1 MLVNRTARQ
10 ELQCARFSAILPEPL
25 VGPTQD
31 LAALDGVTSD
41 LPDATMATSVAIE
54 PSSPEKGVLDRLL
67 SLFTRVEAGE
77 GLNCLLLA
85 LNVFL
90 LLAAYYIIRPV
101 RQSLILSEGGA
112 EVQSYSAAGQ
122 ALLLLLV
129 VPAYGAFAARV
140 NRMRL
145 ITWVTLF
152 FISNLGIFYILGA
165 GGMRV
170 GVAFFLWMGIFNVL
184 VIAQFWAFANDVY
197 SEEQGKRLFAIV
209 GVGASL
215 GAWVGAVVAAR
226 LFSLLGPYQL
236 MLLSAAVLAS
246 CILVTHIVNKRES
259 IGGGVSQSRAAQEP
273 LGKEGGF
280 RLVLQNRYLL
290 LIALLIV
297 LLNVVNT
304 SGEFLLGKLVVLQ
317 ADSRIGFSADAQAL
331 KRAFIG
337 EFYGD
342 FYGWVNLLGLL
353 FQLFLVSRLF
363 RYIGVR
369 GALFI
374 LPLIALGG
382 YSLLLAMPLLG
393 AVRFIK
399 ILENSTDYSIQNTAR
414 HALFLPTSREA
425 KYKAK
430 AAIDTFF
437 WRTGDVMQAGVVFL
451 GTQAALNISGFAA
464 INLVFVVLW
473 LVVVL
478 FIYREHK
485 KITSATSEALPQRPT
500 PARKV

>member
-1 MLVNRTARQ
+1 
-10 ELQCARFSAILPEPL
+10 
-25 VGPTQD
+25 
-31 LAALDGVTSD
+31 
-41 LPDATMATSVAIE
+41 MATSVAMG
-54 PSSPEKGVLDRLL
+54 PGSREKSVLDRFL
-67 SLFTRVEAGE
+67 SIFTRVEAGE
-77 GLNCLLLA
+77 GVSCLLLA

-101 RQSLILSEGGA
+101 RQALILSEGGA

-129 VPAYGAFAARV
+129 VPAYGAFATRV
-140 NRMRL
+140 NRIRL

-152 FISNLGIFYILGA
+152 FISHLAIFYLLGA
-165 GGMRV
+165 SGMRV
-170 GVAFFLWMGIFNVL
+170 GVAFFLWVGIFNVL
-184 VIAQFWAFANDVY
+184 VIAQFWSFANDLY
-197 SEEQGKRLFAIV
+197 TEEQGKRLFAIV

-215 GAWVGAVVAAR
+215 GAWVGAIIAAR
-226 LFSLLGPYQL
+226 LFSRLGPYQL
-236 MLLSAAVLAS
+236 MMLSAAVLAS
-246 CILVTHIVNKRES
+246 CILISHVVHRRES
-259 IGGGVSQSRAAQEP
+259 AGGGSPQSRVAREP

-280 RLVLQNRYLL
+280 RLVLANRYLL
-290 LIALLIV
+290 LIAILIV

-304 SGEFLLGKLVVLQ
+304 AGEFLLGKLVVLE
-317 ADSRIGFSADAQAL
+317 ADRTIGSVADQEIL
-331 KRAFIG
+331 RRAFIG

-342 FYGWVNLLGLL
+342 FYSWVNLLGLI

-374 LPLIALGG
+374 LPCIALGG
-382 YSLLLAMPLLG
+382 YSLLLALPLLG
-393 AVRFIK
+393 AVRFVK

-437 WRTGDVMQAGVVFL
+437 WRAGDVLQAVVVFL
-451 GTQAALNISGFAA
+451 GTQAALSISGFAG
-464 INLVFVVLW
+464 INLFFVVLW
-473 LVVVL
+473 LFVVVL
-478 FIYREHK
+478 IYREHK
-485 KITSATSEALPQRPT
+485 KITAKAS
-500 PARKV
+500 